1 MNVFDKRGHE
11 LEFVCGISALFW
23 ATCYSA
29 CGARHFE
36 LFSTPL
42 GPCSNDE
49 SPRNSCLEGWHFL
62 GSTHGASAL
71 QAFAGK
77 SGLRLPSCGCAS
89 VHALPNACC
98 DCVCGCVWLCGC
110 VSACLSCPCVR

>member
-1 MNVFDKRGHE
+1 VRLPVASLSQRPSSVPLVVVVYVAAVEYHVVNVFDKRGHE
-11 LEFVCGISALFW
+11 LEFVCGTSALFW

-49 SPRNSCLEGWHFL
+49 SPCNSCLEGWHFL

-71 QAFAGK
+71 QAFAG
-77 SGLRLPSCGCAS
+77 
-89 VHALPNACC
+89 
-98 DCVCGCVWLCGC
+98 
-110 VSACLSCPCVR
+110 